1 MISTPV
7 LFSSVHEAATFH
19 PLVFPFFCF
28 LVMKQ
33 IFVLD

>member
-1 MISTPV
+1 MISTV

-19 PLVFPFFCF
+19 PLAFPFFCF